1 MPIPL
6 FVCRS
11 QSAALLSALALCCAL
26 LIGCVSA
33 PKFPAAPPATLN
45 LSVAEGRPT
54 ALRSGANFS
63 YWVWRDAE
71 GWHLRTTSAR
81 KDHKFQ
87 GRIRAQTPG
96 AISDIKAVSME
107 HNKKGSD
114 RLSLDGGE
122 LVFQLF
128 TSGKNDGFDFKVSR
142 GGCVEFFL
150 QIDGDSDPTRIYLG
164 QNQTRPPSTHFT
176 LCP

>member
-1 MPIPL
+1 ML
-6 FVCRS
+6 V
-11 QSAALLSALALCCAL
+11 
-26 LIGCVSA
+26 GCVSA
-33 PKFPAAPPATLN
+33 PKFPVTAPAEVKP
-45 LSVAEGRPT
+45 SVAEGRPS

-114 RLSLDGGE
+114 RLAMEGGE
-122 LVFQLF
+122 LVFELF
-128 TSGKNDGFDFKVSR
+128 TSGKNDGFDFKVS
-142 GGCVEFFL
+142 GNGCLEFYL
-150 QIDGDSDPTRIYLG
+150 QIDGDSDPKRIHLG
-164 QNQTRPPSTHFT
+164 QSQTAPPSTHFR